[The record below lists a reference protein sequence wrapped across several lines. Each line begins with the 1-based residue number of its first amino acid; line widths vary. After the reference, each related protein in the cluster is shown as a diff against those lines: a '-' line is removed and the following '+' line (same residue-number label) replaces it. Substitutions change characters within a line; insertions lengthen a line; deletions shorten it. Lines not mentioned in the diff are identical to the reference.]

1 MKILLAFLAA
11 MAASTASGADAT
23 ASRGGFTAS
32 IAAGKVH
39 EECMRLEKNE
49 RRRFSWKTDAA
60 VDFNIHYHEGTE
72 VLYPLKRDNAK
83 RGRGTFRA
91 KLAHEYCWMW
101 TAKAPTKLEGKIG
114 K

>member
-1 MKILLAFLAA
+1 MKILLACFALT
-11 MAASTASGADAT
+11 AASMASAADAPAT
-23 ASRGGFTAS
+23 RAGFTAS
-32 IAAGKVH
+32 IATGKVH
-39 EECMRLEKNE
+39 EECVRMEKNE

-72 VLYPLKRDNAK
+72 VFYPLKRDNAR

-91 KLAHEYCWMW
+91 KVAHEYCWMW

>member
-1 MKILLAFLAA
+1 MKILLVLLAA
-11 MAASTASGADAT
+11 TASALASGADAP
-23 ASRGGFTAS
+23 APRAGFTAS

-39 EECMRLEKNE
+39 EECVRLAKNE
-49 RRRFSWKTDAA
+49 RRRFSWKTDVA
-60 VDFNIHYHEGTE
+60 VDFNIHYHEGAE
-72 VLYPLKRDNAK
+72 VIYPMKRDNAR